1 MVRFC
6 FDLWASRLC
15 ALRAFSDREIGRR
28 LGTDG
33 QTVVRIANGQ
43 QPRYDVGESLKA
55 VFWERYEVYSRAMDE
70 FTDWVAKQE
79 R

>member
-1 MVRFC
+1 MGTDFQKMAQFLRFSG
-6 FDLWASRLC
+6 L
-15 ALRAFSDREIGRR
+15 SDREIGRR